1 MADYRVLLVTES
13 SASGGAGRHV
23 RELAQWLVERG
34 HSVTVLANRP
44 ANLPG
49 HRAVLR
55 STGERLLYGLEVL
68 PEWSDWRHFGSQCAF
83 AAIPQDAFD
92 VIHLHQVSGGWLS
105 LRALRQLTDRFPTVW
120 THHDEW
126 AVTECLPYD
135 LTGIVTRKDVLRH
148 ASFPRRA
155 IGLSPYHPSFK
166 SRSLSRL
173 LDFCAPRVDLHV
185 TPSAYLAEHVRSHR
199 RYQSARVQTIANAT
213 SLLAEPSSQ
222 LPRSEARRR
231 IGIADDEAEVV
242 LVVAVNLADA
252 YKGLGHGIPAL
263 QALSRTR
270 PKLHVRLLGNVTAAV
285 RQACRGLPFSTSE
298 AHSDEELALHYRSA
312 DVTLIPS
319 LADNFPYVALE
330 TLACETPYVAFA
342 QGGLREIAD
351 EEHNALLASCFNAT
365 ALTAQMERLLSDRE
379 HRSRLGAAGL
389 SWVRQHCSP
398 ESFLKSLLIGYSEAI
413 ASFTSRIHRA
423 V

>member
-44 ANLPG
+44 ADLPG

-68 PEWSDWRHFGSQCAF
+68 PEWSDWRHFGSQFAF

-135 LTGIVTRKDVLRH
+135 LTGIVNRKDVLSQ

-166 SRSLSRL
+166 SRGLSRL
-173 LDFCAPRVDLHV
+173 LDSCPPRVDLHV
-185 TPSAYLAEHVRSHR
+185 TPSLYLAERVRSHR
-199 RYQSARVQTIANAT
+199 RYQGARVQTISNAT
-213 SLLAEPSSQ
+213 TLLAEQASQ
-222 LPRSEARRR
+222 VPRGEARRR
-231 IGIADDEAEVV
+231 LGIVDDDAEVV

-252 YKGLGHGIPAL
+252 YKGLDHGIRAL
-263 QALSRTR
+263 QALSRKR
-270 PKLHVRLLGNVTAAV
+270 PKLHVRLLGNVASSV
-285 RQACRGLPFSTSE
+285 RKACGGLPFTTSE
-298 AHSDEELALHYRSA
+298 AHTDEELALHYRSA

-330 TLACETPYVAFA
+330 TLACETPFVAFA
-342 QGGLREIAD
+342 QGGPREIAD
-351 EEHNALLASCFNAT
+351 DERNALLAQCFDTT
-365 ALTAQMERLLSDRE
+365 ALTARMERLLSDRE
-379 HRSRLGAAGL
+379 HRRRLGANGL

-398 ESFLKSLLIGYSEAI
+398 ESFLTSLLIGYSEAI
-413 ASFTSRIHRA
+413 ASFTSRTRRA
-423 V
+423 F